1 MAEKEDLAAKCLATR
16 VDGLACRAYGTDSGL
31 CFWHDPTQ
39 VNQRKKASRRGGS
52 RRALSIPISEP
63 LGASESCGVA
73 TSLLQG
79 LLEGSIDPKTVYSGV
94 YLLNLINKLTKN
106 EELEKRI
113 TSLEKAQEDKRNR
126 GRA

>member
-1 MAEKEDLAAKCLATR
+1 M
-16 VDGLACRAYGTDSGL
+16 
-31 CFWHDPTQ
+31 
-39 VNQRKKASRRGGS
+39 
-52 RRALSIPISEP
+52 
-63 LGASESCGVA
+63 A

-79 LLEGSIDPKTVYSGV
+79 LLEGSIDPKTVNSGV

-113 TSLEKAQEDKRNR
+113 TALEKAQEDKRNR